1 MGDWQSEELIES
13 LDWLLLRWVPWVTAI
28 PILSF
33 CICKMGIIIPLSWN
47 CEDSSIRAPAHCL

>member
-33 CICKMGIIIPLSWN
+33 CICKMGIIIPLSK
-47 CEDSSIRAPAHCL
+47 L

>member
-28 PILSF
+28 LILSF
-33 CICKMGIIIPLSWN
+33 CIRKMGIIILLGIVRIVP
-47 CEDSSIRAPAHCL
+47 